1 MREEISEEEKRLQS
15 APAVLDVVR
24 RAARADDREGQVLAE
39 RAPAHVHV
47 REQPAVV
54 LGVVLAAADDCV
66 LHCVELHVDSEE
78 IAFLGPAVVFDPEV
92 IAEPLGALL
101 AAVGDG
107 LVGLGHALGGLGLF
121 RVHVSEANDGLLP
134 FLCGKEKG
142 EKVFLGR
149 ACEATTVV
157 LLTSV
162 GSLYLW
168 VPGTPV
174 SRATNPPLG
183 RGHQPSGFR
192 STF

>member
-39 RAPAHVHV
+39 WAPAHVHV

-66 LHCVELHVDSEE
+66 LHCVKLHVDSEE

-121 RVHVSEANDGLLP
+121 RVHVSEADDGLLP
-134 FLCGKEKG
+134 FLCGEEKG
-142 EKVFLGR
+142 EKVFSWKGL
-149 ACEATTVV
+149 
-157 LLTSV
+157 
-162 GSLYLW
+162 
-168 VPGTPV
+168 
-174 SRATNPPLG
+174 
-183 RGHQPSGFR
+183 
-192 STF
+192 